1 MSDCSRNAWKVP
13 DKPVKMRDIDQV
25 KALLGVVVFEL
36 GLLIGICWA
45 ICQAVG

>member
-1 MSDCSRNAWKVP
+1 
-13 DKPVKMRDIDQV
+13 MRDIDQI
-25 KALLGVVVFEL
+25 KALLGFIAFEL